1 MVDVE
6 KVVEA
11 VPVNVDEI
19 DNDAFDDSIEVNDDD
34 IFVELSLFIDGDDN
48 NEIGIVVNKEVDI
61 VELSFFIDVGTV
73 VINFFIDVEDINV
86 VGIFM
91 ISFIIDVD
99 DVRDVGVDEEN
110 FDISSL
116 SSFIKVSLAK

>member
-34 IFVELSLFIDGDDN
+34 IFVELSLFIDVDDN

-73 VINFFIDVEDINV
+73 VTNFFIDVEDINV
-86 VGIFM
+86 VGIFVL
-91 ISFIIDVD
+91 SFIIDVD